1 MSTGVAVGT
10 APRPSTDCA
19 RQAGRAAQQ
28 YKLARSREPFT
39 SAAALVLPAT
49 IMMVA
54 ILIAPLVL
62 LLRYSLNIYSPTE
75 LMIEA
80 LSLSNYVTAI
90 ADPYYQGIMVA
101 TLGVALFCTFGAI
114 ALGFPAAYTLARMGA
129 PWKSW
134 LTLLTFFPLMVGG
147 VVRSAGW
154 LMLLGNAGVVNSVL
168 KWAGLISAPLELIY
182 TPGAVIFGLTTVV
195 LPYAILTLASVIEN
209 VPRSL
214 EEAALN
220 LGARPPAVFR
230 RVVFPLAIPGVAA
243 ASTLIFILCMTAY
256 ATPVLL
262 GGANFKMMTP
272 AVYDQFVSTTNW
284 PLGAA
289 LAITLLAVTLC
300 LTFVGSA
307 LFGRRAHQALR

>member
-1 MSTGVAVGT
+1 
-10 APRPSTDCA
+10 
-19 RQAGRAAQQ
+19 
-28 YKLARSREPFT
+28 
-39 SAAALVLPAT
+39 
-49 IMMVA
+49 MMVA
-54 ILIAPLVL
+54 ILIAPLAL

-80 LSLSNYVTAI
+80 LSPSNYVVAI
-90 ADPYYQGIMVA
+90 TDPYYQGIMLT
-101 TLGVALFCTFGAI
+101 TLGVAVLCTSAAI
-114 ALGFPAAYTLARMGA
+114 ALGFPAAYTLARMDA

-182 TPGAVIFGLTTVV
+182 TRGAVVFGLTTVV
-195 LPYAILTLASVIEN
+195 LPYAILTLASVIEG
-209 VPRSL
+209 VPRTL

-220 LGARPPAVFR
+220 LGARPPTVFR
-230 RVVFPLAIPGVAA
+230 RIVFPLAIPGVVA

-307 LFGRRAHQALR
+307 LLGRRSREAFR

>member
-1 MSTGVAVGT
+1 MATHSMHQDFEARSAV
-10 APRPSTDCA
+10 
-19 RQAGRAAQQ
+19 RQSN
-28 YKLARSREPFT
+28 LARSRSPFA
-39 SAAALVLPAT
+39 SAATLVLPAT
-49 IMMVA
+49 ILITL
-54 ILIAPLVL
+54 ILIAPLAL

-80 LSLSNYVTAI
+80 LSPSNYVVAI
-90 ADPYYQGIMVA
+90 TDPYYQGIMLT
-101 TLGVALFCTFGAI
+101 TLGVALVCTFAAI
-114 ALGFPAAYTLARMGA
+114 VLGFPAAYTLARIGS
-129 PWKSW
+129 PWKAW

-168 KWAGLISAPLELIY
+168 KWVGLISAPLELIY
-182 TPGAVIFGLTTVV
+182 TRGAVIFGLTTVV
-195 LPYAILTLASVIEN
+195 LPYAILTLASVIES

-230 RVVFPLAIPGVAA
+230 RVVFPLSIPGVV
-243 ASTLIFILCMTAY
+243 ASSALIFILCMTAY

-300 LTFVGSA
+300 LTFVGST
-307 LFGRRAHQALR
+307 LFGRRSRQAFR

>member
-1 MSTGVAVGT
+1 LGK
-10 APRPSTDCA
+10 P
-19 RQAGRAAQQ
+19 
-28 YKLARSREPFT
+28 LA
-39 SAAALVLPAT
+39 SAAALVLPASVL
-49 IMMVA
+49 MAAM
-54 ILIAPLVL
+54 LIAPISL

-80 LSLSNYVTAI
+80 VTPANYVAALT
-90 ADPYYQGIMVA
+90 DPYYVGIMLT
-101 TLGVALFCTFGAI
+101 TLVVALACTFVAI
-114 ALGFPAAYTLARMGA
+114 VLGFPAAYTLARIGS
-129 PWKSW
+129 PWKAW
-134 LTLLTFFPLMVGG
+134 LTLLTFFPLMVGS

-154 LMLLGNAGVVNSVL
+154 LMLLGNAGVVNSIL

-182 TPGAVIFGLTTVV
+182 TPGAVIFGLITVV
-195 LPYAILTLASVIEN
+195 LPYAILTLASVIEH

-220 LGARPPAVFR
+220 LGAKPPAVFR
-230 RVVFPLAIPGVAA
+230 RVVLPLAIPGVIA

-289 LAITLLAVTLC
+289 LAITLLVVTLS
-300 LTFVGSA
+300 LTLAGNA
-307 LFGRRAHQALR
+307 LFGRRAVQAFR

>member
-1 MSTGVAVGT
+1 MVTHS
-10 APRPSTDCA
+10 A
-19 RQAGRAAQQ
+19 RGHREAGSAAR
-28 YKLARSREPFT
+28 KLNLANSQSPLG

-49 IMMVA
+49 ILMAA
-54 ILIAPLVL
+54 ILIAPLAL

-80 LSLSNYVTAI
+80 LSPSNYVVAI
-90 ADPYYQGIMVA
+90 SDPYYQGIMLT
-101 TLGVALFCTFGAI
+101 TLGVALVCTFAAI
-114 ALGFPAAYTLARMGA
+114 VLGFPAAYTLARIGS
-129 PWKSW
+129 PWKAW

-195 LPYAILTLASVIEN
+195 LPYAILTLASVIES

-214 EEAALN
+214 EEAAVN

-230 RVVFPLAIPGVAA
+230 RVVLPLAIPGVVA

-300 LTFVGSA
+300 LTFVGTA
-307 LFGRRAHQALR
+307 LFGRRSRHALR

>member
-1 MSTGVAVGT
+1 
-10 APRPSTDCA
+10 
-19 RQAGRAAQQ
+19 
-28 YKLARSREPFT
+28 
-39 SAAALVLPAT
+39 
-49 IMMVA
+49 MVA
-54 ILIAPLVL
+54 MLIAPIAL

-80 LSLSNYVTAI
+80 LTPANYI
-90 ADPYYQGIMVA
+90 AALTDPYYVGIMLT
-101 TLGVALFCTFGAI
+101 TLGVALACTFVAI
-114 ALGFPAAYTLARMGA
+114 VLGFPAAYTLARTGSR
-129 PWKSW
+129 WKAW

-154 LMLLGNAGVVNSVL
+154 LMLLGNAGVVNSIL
-168 KWAGLISAPLELIY
+168 KWVGLISAPLELIY
-182 TPGAVIFGLTTVV
+182 TPAAVIFGLITVV
-195 LPYAILTLASVIEN
+195 LPYAILTLASVIEQ
-209 VPRSL
+209 VPHSL

-220 LGARPPAVFR
+220 LGARPPVVFR
-230 RVVFPLAIPGVAA
+230 RVVLPLAIPGVIA

-289 LAITLLAVTLC
+289 LAITLLVVTLF
-300 LTFVGSA
+300 LTVAGSA
-307 LFGRRAHQALR
+307 LFGRRAVQALR